1 VTPESLH
8 RILFDFLDGARGAVV
23 VEDGAIAFDLAES
36 KYSISGEHNKCL
48 LHLWSQERNVVRRV
62 LDVEVKVTTLRL
74 QVQRMGQNGATPLDF
89 CRDVN
94 RHSAPFVAG

>member
-36 KYSISGEHNKCL
+36 KYSISGEHNK
-48 LHLWSQERNVVRRV
+48 SQERNVVRRV